1 MPFFKVFEKNYCSS
15 YNNNTSPKTLLDSR
29 FLVAATK
36 QKSAETVQPA
46 QKNQFC

>member
-15 YNNNTSPKTLLDSR
+15 YNNNTSPKTLLDTR
-29 FLVAATK
+29 FLVTPTK